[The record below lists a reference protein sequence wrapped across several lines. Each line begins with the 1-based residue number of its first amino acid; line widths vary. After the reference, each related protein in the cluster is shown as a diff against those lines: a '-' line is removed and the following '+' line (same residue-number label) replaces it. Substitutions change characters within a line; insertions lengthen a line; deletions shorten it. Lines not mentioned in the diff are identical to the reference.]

1 MSKITTQFTMSL
13 DGFVAGPNDDISRL
27 FGWYG
32 TGDETFALPG
42 TDRPFRVWKASAEY
56 LRQEWGAL
64 GAIVTGRHDFEASN
78 GYGGVSPLGI
88 PMYIVTHRA
97 PEPEW
102 VKPGL
107 PFTFVTEG
115 VEHAVKLA
123 RQAAGKKNVGI
134 SGTTIVQQCLQ
145 VDLLDEILIDLAPIL
160 LGEGTCLFDELRN
173 TPIDLEKIS
182 LVDTPSV
189 THLKY
194 RVKKQRNMP
203 N

>member
-13 DGFVAGPNDDISRL
+13 DGFIAGLNDDISRL

-56 LRQEWGAL
+56 LQQEWSTL
-64 GAIVTGRHDFEASN
+64 GAIVTGRHDFEVSN
-78 GYGGVSPLGI
+78 AYGGVSPLGI

-97 PEPEW
+97 TEPEW

-107 PFTFVTEG
+107 PFTFVMEG
-115 VEHAVKLA
+115 VEPAIALA
-123 RQAAGKKNVGI
+123 RQAAGNKNVGI
-134 SGTTIVQQCLQ
+134 SGTSIVQQCLR
-145 VDLLDEILIDLAPIL
+145 VNLLDEILIDLAPIL
-160 LGEGTCLFDELRN
+160 LGAGTRLFDELGGA
-173 TPIDLEKIS
+173 PIELEKIS
-182 LVDTPSV
+182 VIDTPSV

-194 RVKKQRNMP
+194 RVKKPMN
-203 N
+203 